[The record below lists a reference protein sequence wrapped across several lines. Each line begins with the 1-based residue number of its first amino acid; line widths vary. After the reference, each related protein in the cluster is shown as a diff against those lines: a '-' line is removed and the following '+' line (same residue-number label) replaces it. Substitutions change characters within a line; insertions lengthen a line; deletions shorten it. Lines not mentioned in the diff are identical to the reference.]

1 MEKAKQ
7 DMDTNR
13 LQPYL
18 EESFSKLPPH
28 ATQASRLR
36 YAIARELSE
45 AAPSSFGH
53 ECVLTGS
60 SSRGI
65 ADEYSDIEMIFYMDA
80 LPPYTERERW
90 LQTVG
95 ARDIVL
101 DHEQTDEQEVWA
113 TFYVH
118 DIWIEAGWRII
129 VAHERDLENLVAG
142 NVTSH
147 MSLMLAW
154 ITIHGVPLQSV
165 GGLARWQQ
173 QLTHY
178 PKTLPQKI
186 IDGANEYWTQPQNF
200 AIRWALLKRGE
211 PMALTNRLLADIWIL
226 LRILFA
232 INHVWEPDWKWL
244 RHETERLAIRPERL
258 VERINAI
265 FTLQQSEQTVACY
278 LRLIRD
284 TLELVPAS
292 YDVTSALNNVQG
304 SLRMH
309 GFEI

>member
-1 MEKAKQ
+1 
-7 DMDTNR
+7 MDPNR
-13 LQPYL
+13 VQPSP
-18 EESFSKLPPH
+18 EENFSKLPPQ

-36 YAIARELSE
+36 YAIAQELAD
-45 AAPSSFGH
+45 AAPLSFGQ

-60 SSRGI
+60 TSRGI
-65 ADEYSDIEMIFYMDA
+65 ADEYSDIEMMFYTNT
-80 LPPYTERERW
+80 LPPYAERERW
-90 LQTVG
+90 LQIVG

-101 DHEQTDEQEVWA
+101 DHEKPDEQEVWA

-118 DIWIEAGWRII
+118 DIWIEAGWRVIA
-129 VAHERDLENLVAG
+129 AHERDLENLVAG

-154 ITIHGVPLQSV
+154 IMIYGVPLQSI
-165 GGLARWQQ
+165 GALARWQQ

-178 PKTLPQKI
+178 PETLPQKI
-186 IDGANEYWTQPQNF
+186 IDGANEYWTQPQGF
-200 AIRWALLKRGE
+200 AIRWALLKRDE

-232 INHVWEPDWKWL
+232 INHQWEPDWKWL
-244 RHETERLAIRPERL
+244 RPEAERLAIKPERL

-284 TLELVPAS
+284 VLELVPEP
-292 YDVTSALNNVQG
+292 YDVKHALSNVRE

-309 GFEI
+309 GFEA

>member
-1 MEKAKQ
+1 
-7 DMDTNR
+7 MDTNR

-18 EESFSKLPPH
+18 EESFSRLPLH

-36 YAIARELSE
+36 YAIARSLAD
-45 AAPSSFGH
+45 AAPLSFGQ

-60 SSRGI
+60 TSRGI
-65 ADEYSDIEMIFYMDA
+65 ADEDSDIEMVFYMNA
-80 LPPYTERERW
+80 LPLYAERERW
-90 LQTVG
+90 VQIVG

-101 DHEQTDEQEVWA
+101 DHEKPDEQEVWA

-118 DIWIEAGWRII
+118 DIWIEAGWRVIA
-129 VAHERDLENLVAG
+129 AHEQDLEHLVVG

-154 ITIHGVPLQSV
+154 ITLHGVSLQSV
-165 GGLARWQQ
+165 GMLARWQQ
-173 QLTHY
+173 RLTHY
-178 PKTLPQKI
+178 PETLPQKI
-186 IDGANEYWTQPQNF
+186 IDEANEHWTQPQGF

-232 INHVWEPDWKWL
+232 INHQWEPDWKWL
-244 RHETERLAIRPERL
+244 RSEVERLAIKPESL

-265 FTLQQSEQTVACY
+265 FTMQQSEQTVACY

-284 TLELVPAS
+284 ALELVPAS
-292 YDVTSALNNVQG
+292 YDVARALRNVQE
-304 SLRMH
+304 SLREH
-309 GFEI
+309 GFE

>member
-1 MEKAKQ
+1 
-7 DMDTNR
+7 MDTNR
-13 LQPYL
+13 LQPHL
-18 EESFSKLPPH
+18 EESFFKLPRH

-36 YAIARELSE
+36 YAIAQSL
-45 AAPSSFGH
+45 ADTALPSFGQ
-53 ECVLTGS
+53 ECILTGS
-60 SSRGI
+60 TSRGI
-65 ADEYSDIEMIFYMDA
+65 ADEYSDIEMMFYTDA
-80 LPPYTERERW
+80 LPPYAERERW

-101 DHEQTDEQEVWA
+101 DHEKPDEQEVWA
-113 TFYVH
+113 TFYMH
-118 DIWIEAGWRII
+118 DIWVEAGWRVIA
-129 VAHERDLENLVAG
+129 AHERDLENLVAG

-154 ITIHGVPLQSV
+154 ITVYAVPLHSLSA
-165 GGLARWQQ
+165 LARWQQ

-178 PKTLPQKI
+178 PETLPQKI
-186 IDGANEYWTQPQNF
+186 IDGVNEYWMQPQGF

-211 PMALTNRLLADIWIL
+211 PMALTNRLLADIWML

-232 INHVWEPDWKWL
+232 INHEWELDWKWL
-244 RHETERLAIRPERL
+244 RPEAERLAIKPEGL

-284 TLELVPAS
+284 VLELVPAS
-292 YDVTSALNNVQG
+292 YDVTRALSNVQE

-309 GFEI
+309 GFEV